1 MEDNNKIRYKN
12 WEERYT
18 ELKSFLDK
26 NGRFP
31 AKNEYPE
38 LERWIKIQ
46 QTDLGKGKIDN
57 EKKEKLDQLR
67 FIWSNQEKHWED
79 MFLRLVK
86 YAALNRFEPDA
97 ETDKEL
103 YSWYGTQKTYLN
115 KGKLT
120 ENRKEKIQSIVFEGP
135 ANRNKW
141 FELYTEL
148 VAFRALKPQEWPGY
162 DRNEPDT
169 LESRLANFCQTI
181 RKRYRENS
189 LEKYWFDKFAEINF
203 NFGGNKDNWIEIYN
217 EVKEIIKDRESVSI
231 KGIGEKAY
239 NWIYRYKKYY
249 DKGVRL
255 TPKKRKLIEELNL
268 DRFFESWDCKF
279 TKVKDWLTITG
290 KFPTR
295 LSNNELHTWLASQRI
310 RFQTGFLS
318 ESEIEK
324 LNNIGFDL
332 LGLGNEKDE
341 LRWKEQFKHLELFL
355 KLNPARWPSFYSKGD
370 ERILYSWCQTQRQAQ
385 AGTSFGGRRK
395 PLAEWKVQK
404 LNTIGFQWNV
414 EEKHE
419 KAFIL
424 NCEKIKEFRL
434 NNPTKNIPAKID
446 GRANPLYL
454 FLVRQKCAY
463 AKGNYS
469 AEHFD
474 RLLKIGID
482 LSKL

>member
-1 MEDNNKIRYKN
+1 
-12 WEERYT
+12 
-18 ELKSFLDK
+18 
-26 NGRFP
+26 
-31 AKNEYPE
+31 
-38 LERWIKIQ
+38 
-46 QTDLGKGKIDN
+46 
-57 EKKEKLDQLR
+57 
-67 FIWSNQEKHWED
+67 
-79 MFLRLVK
+79 
-86 YAALNRFEPDA
+86 
-97 ETDKEL
+97 
-103 YSWYGTQKTYLN
+103 
-115 KGKLT
+115 
-120 ENRKEKIQSIVFEGP
+120 
-135 ANRNKW
+135 
-141 FELYTEL
+141 
-148 VAFRALKPQEWPGY
+148 
-162 DRNEPDT
+162 
-169 LESRLANFCQTI
+169 
-181 RKRYRENS
+181 
-189 LEKYWFDKFAEINF
+189 
-203 NFGGNKDNWIEIYN
+203 
-217 EVKEIIKDRESVSI
+217 
-231 KGIGEKAY
+231 
-239 NWIYRYKKYY
+239 
-249 DKGVRL
+249 
-255 TPKKRKLIEELNL
+255 
-268 DRFFESWDCKF
+268 
-279 TKVKDWLTITG
+279 
-290 KFPTR
+290 
-295 LSNNELHTWLASQRI
+295 LASQRI